1 MKTGTKIAL
10 WVAGIA
16 VVSVGGYFI
25 YKSMKK
31 SREEKAEKELSN
43 KPSQKPLSIPSLG
56 QQLFTD
62 TTVNPFQ
69 DMLSLT
75 MFQNWVIGTKKDK
88 AILGSTGA
96 DGKWGKNSAAA
107 WAKYGKEYDSLS
119 KR

>member
-16 VVSVGGYFI
+16 VVGVGGYFI

-31 SREEKAEKELSN
+31 SREEKVEKELAN
-43 KPSQKPLSIPSLG
+43 KPLSIPTLG
-56 QQLFTD
+56 QQIFND
-62 TTVNPFQ
+62 PMVNPFP

-88 AILGSTGA
+88 AILGRKGA
-96 DGKWGKNSAAA
+96 DGKWGENTARA
-107 WAKYGKEYDSLS
+107 WAKYGNEYNALS
-119 KR
+119 KK